1 MQPPFRNK
9 KPLPPS
15 FPGSPTPATS
25 PRDIMLRRM
34 RAAGAPV
41 PNYIGLGSIGDTLK
55 AAAGT
60 LVALIVLF
68 GLVTIVLMLIS
79 R

>member
-1 MQPPFRNK
+1 MQPPYRNQ

-25 PRDIMLRRM
+25 SRDRMLRRM
-34 RAAGAPV
+34 RANGAPV

-55 AAAGT
+55 AVAGM
-60 LVALIVLF
+60 LVALIVLL
-68 GLVTIVLMLIS
+68 GLLFLVLMLIA

>member
-1 MQPPFRNK
+1 MQPPTRGQK
-9 KPLPPS
+9 QVPPS
-15 FPGSPTPATS
+15 FPESRIPATT

-41 PNYIGLGSIGDTLK
+41 PGYVGLGSVGDTLK
-55 AAAGT
+55 AVAGM
-60 LVALIVLF
+60 LVALVVLL
-68 GLVTIVLMLIS
+68 GILALVLMLIS